1 MTIIDKKY
9 GSDEEESSL
18 TNEQILNALKA
29 SNRIDAHIATNMAKL
44 NSNFS
49 ESKRQIG
56 ASHQHME
63 DVVVDQATRVM
74 HHINEEV
81 RRTFKEALA
90 EYFEKVGGGYDM
102 IKSIADAV
110 KEDVALLNAPLPDGL
125 LTPLALLHNQE
136 LHTADFLLSSL
147 SDSLQDCTGMLSAPG
162 ASDSKDCCALCSP
175 SRSSSGAGAK

>member
-1 MTIIDKKY
+1 MTIIGKKY

-110 KEDVALLNAPLPDGL
+110 KENTTVVKNRMSYGQTLEEIPEIDLPREGFDVTEESENEDDLG
-125 LTPLALLHNQE
+125 
-136 LHTADFLLSSL
+136 F
-147 SDSLQDCTGMLSAPG
+147 
-162 ASDSKDCCALCSP
+162 
-175 SRSSSGAGAK
+175 

>member
-110 KEDVALLNAPLPDGL
+110 KENTTVVKNRMSYGQTLEEIPEIDLPREGFDVMEESENEDDLG
-125 LTPLALLHNQE
+125 
-136 LHTADFLLSSL
+136 F
-147 SDSLQDCTGMLSAPG
+147 
-162 ASDSKDCCALCSP
+162 
-175 SRSSSGAGAK
+175 

>member
-1 MTIIDKKY
+1 MTIIGKKY

-110 KEDVALLNAPLPDGL
+110 KENTTVVKNRMSYGQTLEEIPEIDLPREGFDVMEESENEDDLG
-125 LTPLALLHNQE
+125 
-136 LHTADFLLSSL
+136 F
-147 SDSLQDCTGMLSAPG
+147 
-162 ASDSKDCCALCSP
+162 
-175 SRSSSGAGAK
+175 